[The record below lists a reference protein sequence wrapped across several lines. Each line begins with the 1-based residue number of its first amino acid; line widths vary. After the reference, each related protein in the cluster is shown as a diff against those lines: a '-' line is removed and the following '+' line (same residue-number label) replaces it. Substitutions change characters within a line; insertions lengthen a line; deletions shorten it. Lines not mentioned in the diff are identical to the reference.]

1 MQMFRF
7 NAKGA
12 FGLTIS
18 RYPLATRMTLTSE
31 KDLRM
36 SSRVVV
42 VKVKTFCDE
51 FAATLCSTACSETG
65 KQNDKLLQERKLST
79 ENGIR

>member
-1 MQMFRF
+1 MQIFQF
-7 NAKGA
+7 NANGI

-18 RYPLATRMTLTSE
+18 KYPLATRMTLTSE
-31 KDLRM
+31 KDLRI

-51 FAATLCSTACSETG
+51 FTATLCSTAWWGGGGGVREEA
-65 KQNDKLLQERKLST
+65 KLFKGR
-79 ENGIR
+79 GAVVRC